1 MKRRVDIGTEK
12 WLAHVTHGM
21 VNTIAVALLFS
32 FAAPEAWG
40 PDQAQA
46 STGSVCIA
54 RLLPPDPHLLP
65 VLPPTSKPDASSSV
79 KIDDRPRQVLSDH
92 SASLVPDLAIDKKHL
107 VRIFAGDKQIESF
120 WFRFSQFQS
129 RRLCLIK
136 DNFYGTWRLWEAKDH
151 GADCRCPEA

>member
-1 MKRRVDIGTEK
+1 MNRSINIGINIGADAGPTQVRHGRVGI
-12 WLAHVTHGM
+12 
-21 VNTIAVALLFS
+21 IAVALLFS
-32 FAAPEAWG
+32 LAAPEAWG
-40 PDQAQA
+40 ADHAQA
-46 STGSVCIA
+46 STGSVCLA
-54 RLLPPDPHLLP
+54 HLLPPTHKPDAQ
-65 VLPPTSKPDASSSV
+65 PDASSSV
-79 KIDDRPRQVLSDH
+79 EIDGRPRQVLSDH

-151 GADCRCPEA
+151 GADCRCPDA